1 MKLNTEKITRKSQY
15 WHNINSLAT
24 EAFPPLSARKH
35 ILFGAFISAYSV
47 CSGYRCGITCGQK
60 NNLAVVEF
68 SQHWWLFFLS
78 ISKIDPQ

>member
-47 CSGYRCGITCGQK
+47 CSGCRCGINCGQK

-68 SQHWWLFFLS
+68 FSTLVVVFSFY
-78 ISKIDPQ
+78 IKN

>member
-1 MKLNTEKITRKSQY
+1 MILNTEKITRKSQY

-47 CSGYRCGITCGQK
+47 CSGCRSGITCGQK
-60 NNLAVVEF
+60 KQPRSRWIFSTLVVVF
-68 SQHWWLFFLS
+68 SFY
-78 ISKIDPQ
+78 IKN